1 MQKKNDRRETC
12 GAKIPPRA
20 MSLHLRAYTP
30 AAVYTRVYGPS
41 PFLRLRHEFRLIYS
55 FFFSLRATMATTHDG
70 LVRGVIS
77 LVSNDFPFS
86 SISRFTFLSIL
97 SHYDIIFPSCSSS
110 SSFASSFSSYFSF
123 SFTSFSF
130 SSILHRSG
138 KDPPRVALHER
149 VVDEESVKLALRQH
163 YPAGYRYFGCLV
175 ISSRVRSTTV

>member
-1 MQKKNDRRETC
+1 MALKFHLARCPSTC
-12 GAKIPPRA
+12 VHIRVPPCIHACTAPLRSFGYATNSVLLIPF
-20 MSLHLRAYTP
+20 SC
-30 AAVYTRVYGPS
+30 
-41 PFLRLRHEFRLIYS
+41 F
-55 FFFSLRATMATTHDG
+55 FFFSLRATMATMHDG

-86 SISRFTFLSIL
+86 SISCFTFLSIL
-97 SHYDIIFPSCSSS
+97 SHCDRIFPSCSSSS

-163 YPAGYRYFGCLV
+163 YPAGYRYLGCLV